1 MDVFVIC
8 TQRVIFTSLT
18 LSEKKNIIFKFFL
31 FLFSDLSLMKDKQ
44 TGYVKKELTSYG
56 LDRVEV
62 HEYEVVVTYPDP
74 GRPNQLVVI
83 NSTGQVLSNVTLRR
97 SKTTSKVKKI
107 LKNGKRDVKQLQPT
121 VIEVIISGKPVTK
134 GHLLE

>member
-1 MDVFVIC
+1 M
-8 TQRVIFTSLT
+8 
-18 LSEKKNIIFKFFL
+18 

>member
-1 MDVFVIC
+1 
-8 TQRVIFTSLT
+8 
-18 LSEKKNIIFKFFL
+18 
-31 FLFSDLSLMKDKQ
+31 MKDKQ
-44 TGYVKKELTSYG
+44 IGYVKKEFTSYG

-83 NSTGQVLSNVTLRR
+83 NSTGQVLSNLTLHR

-107 LKNGKRDVKQLQPT
+107 LKNGNSVSDLRQVGGFLQ
-121 VIEVIISGKPVTK
+121 VLFYSED
-134 GHLLE
+134 LLLF

>member
-83 NSTGQVLSNVTLRR
+83 NSTGQVLSNVTLPF
-97 SKTTSKVKKI
+97 VI
-107 LKNGKRDVKQLQPT
+107 LKDDL
-121 VIEVIISGKPVTK
+121 
-134 GHLLE
+134 

>member
-8 TQRVIFTSLT
+8 TRRVIFTSLT
-18 LSEKKNIIFKFFL
+18 LSEKKIFKFFL

-44 TGYVKKELTSYG
+44 TGYIKKELTSYG

-83 NSTGQVLSNVTLRR
+83 NSTGQVLSNVILRR

-107 LKNGKRDVKQLQPT
+107 LKNGKGDFKQLQPT

>member
-1 MDVFVIC
+1 
-8 TQRVIFTSLT
+8 
-18 LSEKKNIIFKFFL
+18 
-31 FLFSDLSLMKDKQ
+31 MKDKQ
-44 TGYVKKELTSYG
+44 TGYIKKELTSYG

-83 NSTGQVLSNVTLRR
+83 NSTGQVLSNVILRR

-107 LKNGKRDVKQLQPT
+107 LKNGKGDFKQLQPT

>member
-1 MDVFVIC
+1 
-8 TQRVIFTSLT
+8 
-18 LSEKKNIIFKFFL
+18 
-31 FLFSDLSLMKDKQ
+31 
-44 TGYVKKELTSYG
+44 
-56 LDRVEV
+56 VEV

>member
-31 FLFSDLSLMKDKQ
+31 FFFSDLSLMKDKQ